1 VVVELLAR
9 RNPLP
14 GTAAKHA
21 LPIVGRDNVVLRI
34 VMDVLL
40 LHIGQ
45 IRRGCRNAV
54 VPDIPVRL
62 RVGARRCAL
71 HEPSIF
77 IGRVV
82 EHHFEHNM
90 QIVLLRLG
98 QQMVEIL
105 ERSVLRIDCFV
116 VGDVIPEIDL
126 RRWID
131 GREPDGVHAEMLQIV
146 EVLRD
151 AVQVANAV
159 AI

>member
-1 VVVELLAR
+1 
-9 RNPLP
+9 
-14 GTAAKHA
+14 
-21 LPIVGRDNVVLRI
+21 
-34 VMDVLL
+34 
-40 LHIGQ
+40 
-45 IRRGCRNAV
+45 
-54 VPDIPVRL
+54 
-62 RVGARRCAL
+62 
-71 HEPSIF
+71 
-77 IGRVV
+77 VV
-82 EHHFEHNM
+82 EHHVEHNM